1 MSCPQLIVTTLIEVV
16 MVSWGHHVKYGR
28 AWRAKQHA
36 LKLIH
41 VDWSKSYKHLLAIL
55 HAMKAKNLGRHF
67 EYIPKPEILG
77 PDSRHYFFHAFWTF
91 GQCIEAFKH
100 CWVVLSING
109 VFLTGKYK
117 GTLFIA
123 IDINADRQLVPLA
136 FAIVRK
142 ENNNSWGWFIYL
154 VQKLVFGLGHEICV
168 ISDCLWGDTEPRTY
182 APSVVHTP
190 PPTKFYQTWW
200 H

>member
-100 CWVVLSING
+100 C
-109 VFLTGKYK
+109 
-117 GTLFIA
+117 
-123 IDINADRQLVPLA
+123 
-136 FAIVRK
+136 
-142 ENNNSWGWFIYL
+142 
-154 VQKLVFGLGHEICV
+154 
-168 ISDCLWGDTEPRTY
+168 
-182 APSVVHTP
+182 
-190 PPTKFYQTWW
+190 
-200 H
+200 